1 MKPGNRTR
9 YLQRSTRV
17 RIPWCSALWFALLVV
32 SPASGQELFGYGME
46 LVAQGL
52 QRGAVVNVS
61 GSVSAD
67 SDDRCTFRTQ
77 ILEAEA
83 ERALRRDGIAAQ
95 PLAGGAPSRAN
106 RYWTMEEQGD
116 QLAALL
122 AVDVIAFSTGVQQC
136 AVSLVVQLQVLG
148 ISPGQDVVILA
159 ANDRT
164 LLVWAWPEHV
174 GRVRAVVEE
183 KVSVIANAIRSRGV
197 R

>member
-1 MKPGNRTR
+1 MTPGNRSR

-17 RIPWCSALWFALLVV
+17 RIPWCAALWFAALVA
-32 SPASGQELFGYGME
+32 SPASGQDLFDSGIE

-61 GSVSAD
+61 SSVSAD

-83 ERALRRDGIAAQ
+83 ERALRRDGIAAH
-95 PLAGGAPSRAN
+95 PLGGRAPSRAT
-106 RYWTMEEQGD
+106 RYWTVDEQGNR
-116 QLAALL
+116 LAALL
-122 AVDVIAFSTGVQQC
+122 LVDVIAFSTGLRQC
-136 AVSLVVQLQVLG
+136 AVSLDIQLQVRG
-148 ISPGQDVVILA
+148 GSSSQDVVILA
-159 ANDRT
+159 ANDGT
-164 LLVWAWPEHV
+164 LLVWRWPEHV

-183 KVSVIANAIRSRGV
+183 KVSVIANAIRSRGG